1 VWAVVR
7 DLGWRKAIVYASLA
21 LVMVGSVTLAIGEVA
36 TRILLPQ
43 DLSGPWQIFSERG
56 YSFLKAGGVAR
67 HQYGDRVVHYRFN
80 ELHLRGG
87 PVGPGARVLVL
98 GDSFTFGWLVDEG
111 DSYVGIL
118 AANADRE
125 LGKDRFEFLNGASG
139 GWGTS
144 DYLAFLEDWGPVIRP
159 DVLLVFL
166 GFDDIQRSLNSR
178 LYSVDDQGQLVAHA
192 VPSSR
197 VKVLMNALPGYQFL
211 LEHSHL
217 VQLVRNVGVRYLIS
231 TPEVRAEGLSKAD
244 ESLDPRAF
252 PLARALF
259 RRIKAWCGEH
269 DVQLLV
275 ATYGFH
281 RWYGEFLSQADRAFY
296 GQAEQFFAE
305 EGIPFG
311 DVVGAVS
318 AAAPSYEGFITAD
331 GVHPNEAGH
340 RLIAEAV
347 WSWLEPELLRSTS
360 VDVGSRGTTR

>member
-1 VWAVVR
+1 VWAVVS
-7 DLGWRKAIVYASLA
+7 DLGWRKTIVYASVA
-21 LVMVGSVTLAIGEVA
+21 LVMVGSVVFAIGEVA

-43 DLSGPWQIFSERG
+43 DLSGSWQVYSERG
-56 YSFLKAGGVAR
+56 YYSSKAGGGSR
-67 HQYGDRVVHYRFN
+67 HQYRDRVVHYRFN
-80 ELHLRGG
+80 DLHLRGG
-87 PVGPGARVLVL
+87 QVGPGARVLVL
-98 GDSFTFGWLVDEG
+98 GDSFTFGWLVNEE

-125 LGKDRFEFLNGASG
+125 LGKDRYEFLNGASG

-144 DYLAFLEDWGPVIRP
+144 DYLAFLEDLGPVIRP
-159 DVLLVFL
+159 DILLVFL

-178 LYSVDDQGQLVAHA
+178 LYTVDDDGELVAHDVA
-192 VPSSR
+192 SSR
-197 VKVLMNALPGYQFL
+197 LKVLVNALPGYQFL

-217 VQLVRNVGVRYLIS
+217 VQLVRNVGVRSIIS
-231 TPEVRAEGLSKAD
+231 TPGVRAEGLKKT
-244 ESLDPRAF
+244 EGPLDPRAF

-269 DVQLLV
+269 GVRLLV

-281 RWYGEFLSQADRAFY
+281 RWYGESLSQADRAFY
-296 GQAEQFFAE
+296 DQTEEFFAK

-311 DVVGAVS
+311 DVVDEVS

-347 WSWLEPELLRSTS
+347 WRWLEPELLQSAP
-360 VDVGSRGTTR
+360 VGVGSSRPTR